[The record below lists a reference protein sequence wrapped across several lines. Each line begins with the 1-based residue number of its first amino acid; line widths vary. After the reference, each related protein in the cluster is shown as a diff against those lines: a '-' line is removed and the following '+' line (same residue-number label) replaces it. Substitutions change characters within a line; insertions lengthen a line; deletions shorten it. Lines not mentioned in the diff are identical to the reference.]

1 MELDDM
7 SKMGDW
13 VIELQEDCIYL
24 TREEFVKKHG
34 EMFAYIYDEQ
44 LGIIPG
50 HRSNQTRGDN
60 NVKELARTPKD
71 Y

>member
-1 MELDDM
+1 M

-24 TREEFVKKHG
+24 SREEFAKKHG
-34 EMFAYIYDEQ
+34 EMFTYIYDEQ

-50 HRSNQTRGDN
+50 HQSNKTRSYIDEQ
-60 NVKELARTPKD
+60 KLARTSKN